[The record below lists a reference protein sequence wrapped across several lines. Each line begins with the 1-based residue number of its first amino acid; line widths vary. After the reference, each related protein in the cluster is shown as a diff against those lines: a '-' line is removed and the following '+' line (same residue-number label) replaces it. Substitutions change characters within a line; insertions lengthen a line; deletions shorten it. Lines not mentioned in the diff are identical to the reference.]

1 MKKVKITVEIECK
14 DSTCISDLVSD
25 LEDGLLCDNVKS
37 CTIEQEENGTLQT
50 NEFENEDFE
59 EEQKLLVRNKW
70 NKKTYKVLE
79 IEDGKVTLEREDKT
93 QFTIDEREYVKN
105 YVKSA

>member
-1 MKKVKITVEIECK
+1 M
-14 DSTCISDLVSD
+14 
-25 LEDGLLCDNVKS
+25 
-37 CTIEQEENGTLQT
+37 
-50 NEFENEDFE
+50 
-59 EEQKLLVRNKW
+59 LVRNKW

-105 YVKSA
+105 YIKSA